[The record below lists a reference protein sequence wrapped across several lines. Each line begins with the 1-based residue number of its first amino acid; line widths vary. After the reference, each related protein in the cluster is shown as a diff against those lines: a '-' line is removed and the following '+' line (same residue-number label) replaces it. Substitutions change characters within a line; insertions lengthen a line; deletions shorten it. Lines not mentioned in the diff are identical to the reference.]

1 MSRTGLKKIWEAA
14 QWLKYR
20 VRSGTLIL
28 MYHRVTNLPNDPH
41 LVAVT
46 PKHFA
51 DHMEMIQKHY
61 MPIRLEQLVEA
72 LRDGKVP
79 TRAVIVTFDDGYAD
93 NFHEA
98 MPLLERYDVPATV
111 FVTAGQVGSQREFW
125 WDELDRLLLQ
135 PGMLPVKF
143 RLNVNGNTFE
153 SQLGEASTYTEADY
167 RRDRGWHIA
176 RGDDPGPRQHLF
188 RKLLAAMS
196 TLPGGE
202 RKRVLDELLAWA
214 GADPIARP
222 THRPLTIDEL
232 VKLQKCHLMEVGAH
246 TMTHPKLA
254 DTPAAQ
260 QRIEI
265 QQSKKVLEAM
275 LNRPVT
281 SFAFPFGSSAPE
293 TVAMVRDEGFVC
305 ACSTRSDVVFRGADR
320 FLLPRVIVRDWDGER
335 FGRFLRWWMGG

>member
-1 MSRTGLKKIWEAA
+1 
-14 QWLKYR
+14 
-20 VRSGTLIL
+20 
-28 MYHRVTNLPNDPH
+28 MYHRVADLRNDPH
-41 LVAVT
+41 LLAVT

-51 DHMEMIQKHY
+51 EQMEVIRSHY
-61 MPIRLEQLVEA
+61 MSIRLQQLVKA
-72 LRDGKVP
+72 LRDGKVL
-79 TRAVIVTFDDGYAD
+79 TRAVVVTFDDGYAD
-93 NFHEA
+93 NLHEA
-98 MPLLERYDVPATV
+98 MPLLERYDIPATM

-135 PGMLPVKF
+135 PGILPAKL

-167 RRDRGWHIA
+167 QRDRGWHIA
-176 RGDDPGPRQHLF
+176 REDDPGPRQHLF

-202 RKRVLDELLAWA
+202 RKGVLDQLLAWA
-214 GADPIARP
+214 GPGPAGRS
-222 THRPLTIDEL
+222 THQNLSIDEL
-232 VKLQKCHLMEVGAH
+232 IQLQKCDLAEIGAH

-254 DTPAAQ
+254 NIPAAQ
-260 QRIEI
+260 QRSEI
-265 QQSKKVLEAM
+265 KQSKQALEAI
-275 LNRPVT
+275 LSRPVT

>member
-1 MSRTGLKKIWEAA
+1 MSRTGLKKVWEAA

-20 VRSGTLIL
+20 VRSGALIL

-51 DHMEMIQKHY
+51 EQMEVIRSYY
-61 MPIRLEQLVEA
+61 MSIRLQQLVQT
-72 LRDGKVP
+72 LRDGNAP
-79 TRAVIVTFDDGYAD
+79 ARAVIVTFDDGYAD
-93 NFHEA
+93 NLHEA
-98 MPLLERYDVPATV
+98 MPLLERYDIPATV

-135 PGMLPVKF
+135 PGILPAKL

-153 SQLGEASTYTEADY
+153 PQLGEASTYTEQDY

-176 RGDDPGPRQHLF
+176 RQDNPGPRQLLF

-202 RKRVLDELLAWA
+202 RDKVIDELLAWA
-214 GADPIARP
+214 GAAPSARP
-222 THRPLTIDEL
+222 THRALTIDEL
-232 VKLQKCHLMEVGAH
+232 RQLQKCALMEVAAH

-254 DTPAAQ
+254 DIPAAQ
-260 QRIEI
+260 QRTEI

-281 SFAFPFGSSAPE
+281 SFAFPFGSSALE

>member
-1 MSRTGLKKIWEAA
+1 MSRTGLKKIWQAA

-20 VRSGTLIL
+20 VRSGALIL

-51 DHMEMIQKHY
+51 EHMEIIQKHY
-61 MPIRLEQLVEA
+61 MPIRLQQLVKA
-72 LRDGKVP
+72 LRDGKFP

-93 NFHEA
+93 NLHEA
-98 MPLLERYDVPATV
+98 IPLLERYDIPATV

-167 RRDRGWHIA
+167 QRDRSWHIA

-202 RKRVLDELLAWA
+202 RKRYSMSYWPGLE
-214 GADPIARP
+214 P
-222 THRPLTIDEL
+222 T
-232 VKLQKCHLMEVGAH
+232 
-246 TMTHPKLA
+246 
-254 DTPAAQ
+254 
-260 QRIEI
+260 
-265 QQSKKVLEAM
+265 QS
-275 LNRPVT
+275 PGPPT
-281 SFAFPFGSSAPE
+281 GPHY
-293 TVAMVRDEGFVC
+293 
-305 ACSTRSDVVFRGADR
+305 
-320 FLLPRVIVRDWDGER
+320 
-335 FGRFLRWWMGG
+335 